1 MKGGKG
7 GSFALVLMVSGV
19 VLLAAGIW
27 IGREAGLVGVIGLTL
42 TAFGIGF
49 GVAGTFLFFG
59 HNPLRDGGEDR

>member
-49 GVAGTFLFFG
+49 VAGPFLFFG